1 MECCRLSEDN
11 FVKAIQ
17 KIDCSS
23 GMVFKYEDYIYGGTD
38 GKMYRIEKGLP
49 IKAKL
54 EGEWYL
60 CGCCGHKLARRI
72 HNGVQVFEPVSCHNN
87 PDNWNPAIEIKCK
100 HKSSGKKCDT
110 INVIEI

>member
-1 MECCRLSEDN
+1 M
-11 FVKAIQ
+11 
-17 KIDCSS
+17 
-23 GMVFKYEDYIYGGTD
+23 
-38 GKMYRIEKGLP
+38 P

-60 CGCCGHKLARRI
+60 CGCCGHKLAKLI
-72 HNGVQVFEPVSCHNN
+72 YKPTYPDDGFE
-87 PDNWNPAIEIKCK
+87 IEIKCK